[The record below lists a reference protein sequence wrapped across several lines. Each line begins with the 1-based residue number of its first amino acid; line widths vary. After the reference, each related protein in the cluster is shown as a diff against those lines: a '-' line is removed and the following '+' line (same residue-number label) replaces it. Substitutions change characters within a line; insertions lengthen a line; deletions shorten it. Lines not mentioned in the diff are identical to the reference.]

1 MQQEILSLLLEQEE
15 ISWKKIIYDLVQSE
29 QMNPWDINISL
40 LTQKYI
46 EVIKKMQELD
56 LRVSGK
62 ILLAAAVLLKIKS
75 NHLIDFDLFNL
86 DKLMNQSEELL
97 EEELSEDLLGTH
109 SKNKEK
115 FPLIPKNPQ
124 PRSRKVSVY
133 DLVQA
138 LQEALNSRRK
148 LLVRSQPTKFEMPKR
163 KVDIMGIIREMYYRI
178 SYYSDKEKDKE
189 LTFTRLLPPQA
200 GKKERVYTF
209 IPLLHLENE
218 LKIETKQEKPFDEI
232 YVKLLDKKNK

>member
-1 MQQEILSLLLEQEE
+1 
-15 ISWKKIIYDLVQSE
+15 
-29 QMNPWDINISL
+29 
-40 LTQKYI
+40 
-46 EVIKKMQELD
+46 EVIKKLQELD
-56 LRVSGK
+56 LRISGK

-75 NHLIDFDLFNL
+75 NHLIDFDLCNL
-86 DKLMNQSEELL
+86 DRLINQGEEMM
-97 EEELSEDLLGTH
+97 EEELYEDLLSNKTRT
-109 SKNKEK
+109 KEK

-138 LQEALNSRRK
+138 LQEALNSRKK

-163 KVDIMGIIREMYYRI
+163 KADIMGIIREMYFRI
-178 SYYSDKEKDKE
+178 SYYNDKEKDKE

-232 YVKLLDKKNK
+232 YVKLLNKKNKDSEEN